1 MQIILDETKAKAS
14 VKTEYEVPL
23 IARGE
28 IITDYTKTFGGRH
41 GSAQFVTPDAKKYL
55 RKIVLQNPAKLKDL
69 YDISISE
76 ILDFLHDLGQRC
88 TLSENEYLREAY
100 DLNRSA
106 SGLTDS
112 VLTMTYNAIPDFL
125 NKAKIAEMLDKRIG
139 IDYLEG
145 WVPTTMDDG
154 RTVSIRAFGAKTCHI
169 TAGNVPLI
177 AVGSLARSCGTR
189 CDTIIKSPSNDPLTA
204 TALAQTMID
213 MEPNHPITKH
223 VTVVYFKGGDTEFES
238 AFYQPQNIEK
248 IIAWGGFASVKHIS
262 KYMQPG
268 IDLITLDP
276 KLSMSIIGAEAFQ
289 NEQTLQ
295 TVAQRAAVDV
305 GSLNQEACV
314 NSRVIYV
321 HSGTDDQGINDV
333 NKLGQYLYEALVNL
347 PSHISTPAK
356 NFDLS
361 LKAKLDG
368 IRMDG
373 EFYQV
378 FGGQH
383 NEGAV
388 IVSQLDEPV
397 DFSSELCGRVVNLV
411 PVDELQTVVQSVN
424 AYTQTVGIYPE
435 KLKRAIRDDLIR
447 SGVQR
452 IVSLGFA
459 PLFGFATPQDAIEP
473 LRRMCK
479 WVMDEVSVND

>member
-1 MQIILDETKAKAS
+1 MILDDSDIKAPI
-14 VKTEYEVPL
+14 KTEYEVPL
-23 IARGE
+23 VVRGE
-28 IITDYTKTFGGRH
+28 VITDYSKTFGERH

-55 RKIVLQNPAKLKDL
+55 RKIVLQNPARLKDL
-69 YDISISE
+69 YDVSISE
-76 ILDFLHDLGQRC
+76 ILEFLHDLGQRC
-88 TLSENEYLREAY
+88 ILSENEYLQEAFA
-100 DLNRSA
+100 LNRSA

-112 VLTMTYNAIPDFL
+112 VLTTTYNAIPTFL
-125 NKAKIAEMLDKRIG
+125 DKVNLAEMLDKRIG
-139 IDYLEG
+139 INYLER
-145 WVPTTMDDG
+145 WVPTTMNDG

-169 TAGNVPLI
+169 TAGNVPLV

-223 VTVVYFKGGDTEFES
+223 VTVVYWKGGNAEFES
-238 AFYQPQNIEK
+238 AFYQPQNVEK
-248 IIAWGGFASVKHIS
+248 IIAWGGYASVKHIS

-276 KLSMSIIGAEAFQ
+276 KLSMSIIGREAFS
-289 NEQTLQ
+289 NDQTLQ
-295 TVAQRAAVDV
+295 TAAQRAAIDV

-321 HSGTDDQGINDV
+321 HSETDDQGIINV

-356 NFDLS
+356 HFDLN
-361 LKAKLDG
+361 LKAKIDG

-378 FGGQH
+378 FGGQN

-397 DFSSELCGRVVNLV
+397 DFSPDLCGRVVNLV
-411 PVDELQTVVQSVN
+411 PVDDLQTVVQSVN

-435 KLKRAIRDDLIR
+435 KLKLAIRNDLIR

-459 PLFGFATPQDAIEP
+459 AQFGFATPQDAIEP